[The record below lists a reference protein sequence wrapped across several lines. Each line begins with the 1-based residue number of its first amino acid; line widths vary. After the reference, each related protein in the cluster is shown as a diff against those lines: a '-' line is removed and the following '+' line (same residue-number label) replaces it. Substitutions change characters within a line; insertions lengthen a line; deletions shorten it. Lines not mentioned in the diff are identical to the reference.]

1 VNVGTP
7 GPERTN
13 QKIMKRVMMEIGLS
27 FIGLSLAGLHTLLC
41 YRLFGLVATLV
52 IVGVQVVIALGI
64 VWIKIRAPD

>member
-1 VNVGTP
+1 
-7 GPERTN
+7 
-13 QKIMKRVMMEIGLS
+13 MKRVMMEIGLS
-27 FIGLSLAGLHTLLC
+27 FIGLSLAGLHILLC